1 MLIRQLELVD
11 FRSYERLDLRLS
23 DGVTAII
30 GPNGVGKTNVVEA
43 LSLLATLK
51 SFRGAPTESLVRRG
65 ATTAFVRAVG
75 ERDGREVSI
84 DLELAK
90 GKSRAQVNKQRLQR
104 SRDLLGA
111 LRVTVFAPDD
121 LALVK
126 EGPALRR
133 DFLDDVIVALDPS
146 ADGVLRD
153 VDRILKQRN
162 SLLRQSNG
170 RLDEAAEGT
179 LDVWDMKLAAA
190 GEHLTVR
197 RENTLGQL
205 MPGVAAAYDELASE
219 SSDVTAFYDR
229 SWTDDSLGVGLAAAR
244 DHDVRRGTTSVGP
257 HRDDV
262 SLRVNGFDSRVEAS
276 QGEQRTLALA
286 LRLAGHRLVADR
298 LGEPPLL
305 LLDDVLSELDPDRA
319 RILLA
324 TLPPGQTIITS
335 ASELPS
341 GTVPDQTL
349 RPGGSGF
356 IESAAVESPLI
367 ESAAAALAEGPS
379 VGDTA

>member
-1 MLIRQLELVD
+1 MLIRKLELVD
-11 FRSYERLDLRLS
+11 FRSYERLDLALS
-23 DGVTAII
+23 DGLTAII

-43 LSLLATLK
+43 LGLLATLK

-65 ATTAFVRAVG
+65 AAVAVVRAVG
-75 ERDGREVSI
+75 ERDGRDVSI
-84 DLELAK
+84 DLEL
-90 GKSRAQVNKQRLQR
+90 GRGRTRAQVNQQRLQR
-104 SRDLLGA
+104 GRDLLGA

-133 DFLDDVIVALDPS
+133 DYLDDLIVSLDPT
-146 ADGVLRD
+146 ADRVLRD
-153 VDRILKQRN
+153 IDKIVKQRN
-162 SLLRQSNG
+162 ALLRQANG
-170 RLDEAAEGT
+170 RLDESASAT

-197 RENTLGQL
+197 RENTLASL
-205 MPGVAAAYDELASE
+205 MPGVAAAYDELAGE
-219 SSDVTAFYDR
+219 PSDVTAFYDR
-229 SWTDDSLGVGLAAAR
+229 SWSAPTLSEGLATTR
-244 DHDVRRGTTSVGP
+244 DHDIRRAITSVGP

-262 SLRVNGFDSRVEAS
+262 SFSLNGFDSRVEAS

-286 LRLAGHRLVADR
+286 LRMAGHRLVAEQ

-335 ASELPS
+335 ASDLPP

-349 RPGGSGF
+349 RPGGTGF
-356 IESAAVESPLI
+356 IESDA
-367 ESAAAALAEGPS
+367 SA
-379 VGDTA
+379 

>member
-11 FRSYERLDLRLS
+11 FRSYERLDLTFD
-23 DGVTAII
+23 DGLTAII

-65 ATTAFVRAVG
+65 AATAIVRAVG
-75 ERDGREVSI
+75 ERDGRDVSI
-84 DLELAK
+84 DLELSK
-90 GKSRAQVNKQRLQR
+90 GRSRAQVNKQRLQR

-121 LALVK
+121 LSLVK
-126 EGPALRR
+126 EGPAQRR
-133 DFLDDVIVALDPS
+133 DFLDDVIVALDPT

-153 VDRILKQRN
+153 IEKIVKQRN

-170 RLDEAAEGT
+170 RLDDAAAGT
-179 LDVWDMKLAAA
+179 LDVWDTKLAAA
-190 GEHLTVR
+190 GEHLTIR
-197 RENTLGQL
+197 RENTLGLL
-205 MPGVAAAYDELASE
+205 MPGVASAYDELASE

-229 SWTDDSLGVGLAAAR
+229 SWTDESLADAVVAAR

-262 SLRVNGFDSRVEAS
+262 SFRVSGFDSRTEAS

-286 LRLAGHRLVADR
+286 LRMAGHRLVAER

-335 ASELPS
+335 ASELPA

-349 RPGGSGF
+349 RPGGTGF
-356 IESAAVESPLI
+356 IRSVSVVSDSVVSGTES
-367 ESAAAALAEGPS
+367 EGDEHA
-379 VGDTA
+379 G

>member
-1 MLIRQLELVD
+1 MLIRYLELVD
-11 FRSYERLDLRLS
+11 FRSYERLELELS
-23 DGVTAII
+23 DGLTAII
-30 GPNGVGKTNVVEA
+30 GPNGMGKTNVVEA

-65 ATTAFVRAVG
+65 ATSAVVRAVG

-84 DLELAK
+84 DLELTK
-90 GKSRAQVNKQRLQR
+90 GRTRAQVNKQRLQR
-104 SRDLLGA
+104 TRDLLGA

-153 VDRILKQRN
+153 IERILKQRN
-162 SLLRQSNG
+162 ALLRQANG
-170 RLDEAAEGT
+170 RLDDSSEGT
-179 LDVWDMKLAAA
+179 LEVWDTKLAAA

-197 RENTLGQL
+197 RENTLGLL
-205 MPGVAAAYDELASE
+205 MPGVAAAYDELAGE
-219 SSDVTAFYDR
+219 ISDVTAFYDR
-229 SWTDDSLGVGLAAAR
+229 SWSQATLAEGVAEAR
-244 DHDVRRGTTSVGP
+244 DHDVRRGVTSVGP

-262 SLRVNGFDSRVEAS
+262 SFRVNGFDSRVEAS

-286 LRLAGHRLVADR
+286 LRMAGHRLVAEEI
-298 LGEPPLL
+298 GEAPLL

-319 RILLA
+319 RVLLA

-335 ASELPS
+335 ASELPPA
-341 GTVPDQTL
+341 TVPEQTL
-349 RPGGSGF
+349 RPGESGF
-356 IESAAVESPLI
+356 IESQA
-367 ESAAAALAEGPS
+367 G
-379 VGDTA
+379 

>member
-23 DGVTAII
+23 DGLTAII

-65 ATTAFVRAVG
+65 ATTAVVRAVG

-90 GKSRAQVNKQRLQR
+90 GRSRAQVNKQRLQR

-111 LRVTVFAPDD
+111 VRVTVFAPDD

-153 VDRILKQRN
+153 VDKILKQRN

-170 RLDEAAEGT
+170 RLDDMTAGT

-205 MPGVAAAYDELASE
+205 MPGVASAYDELAGE
-219 SSDVTAFYDR
+219 SSDVTAFYER
-229 SWTDDSLGVGLAAAR
+229 SWNDDSLADGLGAAR

-286 LRLAGHRLVADR
+286 LRMAGHQLVADQ
-298 LGEPPLL
+298 LGEAPLL

-335 ASELPS
+335 ASELPA

-349 RPGGSGF
+349 RPGGTGF
-356 IESAAVESPLI
+356 IESAGGEA
-367 ESAAAALAEGPS
+367 
-379 VGDTA
+379 